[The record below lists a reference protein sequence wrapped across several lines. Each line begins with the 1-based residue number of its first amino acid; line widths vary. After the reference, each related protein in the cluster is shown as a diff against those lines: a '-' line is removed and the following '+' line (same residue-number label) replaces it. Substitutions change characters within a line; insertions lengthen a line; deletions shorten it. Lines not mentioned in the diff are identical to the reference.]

1 MIDEV
6 EDISRG
12 NQSLLGGTR
21 AEVVG
26 NSGELPSVVELI
38 VRTLSEGGG

>member
-1 MIDEV
+1 MIDEG

-12 NQSLLGGTR
+12 DQLVLGATCAG
-21 AEVVG
+21 VVG